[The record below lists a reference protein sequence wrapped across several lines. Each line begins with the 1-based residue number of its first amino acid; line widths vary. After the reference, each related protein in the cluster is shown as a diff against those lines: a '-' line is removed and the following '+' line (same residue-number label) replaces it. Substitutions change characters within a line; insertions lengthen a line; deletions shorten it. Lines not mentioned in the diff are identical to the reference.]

1 MKSDFSETPVAN
13 RTRISLFGRRNAGKS
28 SLINALTGQSK
39 AIVADVPG
47 TTTDPVSKTMEI
59 LPLGP
64 CVVTDT
70 AGLDDEGELGAER
83 VKRSLA
89 VLETT
94 DIALVVVP
102 CNEEP
107 GETERRVVAR
117 CAEMK
122 IPVILVRTKSD
133 LAPQSPTTNPQS
145 PTTNH
150 QPPITNCSAK
160 TGAGIDELR
169 AKLAAAVPDDRPG
182 PLVADLVTRGDIV
195 ICVCP
200 IDAAAPKGRLIL
212 PQQQVIRELIENGCT
227 AAVCQPSELKAL
239 IERIGKG
246 NVKFVITDSQAFA
259 AVDAATPP
267 DVPLTSFSIV
277 FARQKGDLKTLC
289 AGAEALKGLKD
300 GDTVL
305 IAEGCT
311 HRRQCGDI
319 GTVKLPAWIRKFTG
333 KNLAFKFSSGG
344 DFPLDGDSLPSL
356 VVHCGGCMLTRR
368 AVMSRIGRCLSAGVP
383 VVNYG
388 VAIALMHGI
397 VAHPGTCMVVRSH

>member
-28 SLINALTGQSK
+28 SLINALTGQSV
-39 AIVADVPG
+39 AIVSDVPG

-182 PLVADLVTRGDIV
+182 PLVADLVTRGDISFSSKV
-195 ICVCP
+195 SCFNNSS
-200 IDAAAPKGRLIL
+200 ASLSR
-212 PQQQVIRELIENGCT
+212 T
-227 AAVCQPSELKAL
+227 AARRP
-239 IERIGKG
+239 
-246 NVKFVITDSQAFA
+246 
-259 AVDAATPP
+259 
-267 DVPLTSFSIV
+267 
-277 FARQKGDLKTLC
+277 C
-289 AGAEALKGLKD
+289 A
-300 GDTVL
+300 
-305 IAEGCT
+305 
-311 HRRQCGDI
+311 
-319 GTVKLPAWIRKFTG
+319 
-333 KNLAFKFSSGG
+333 
-344 DFPLDGDSLPSL
+344 SL
-356 VVHCGGCMLTRR
+356 
-368 AVMSRIGRCLSAGVP
+368 
-383 VVNYG
+383 
-388 VAIALMHGI
+388 
-397 VAHPGTCMVVRSH
+397 RS

>member
-28 SLINALTGQSK
+28 SLINALTGQSV
-39 AIVADVPG
+39 AIVSDVPG

-133 LAPQSPTTNPQS
+133 LAHQS

-150 QPPITNCSAK
+150 Q
-160 TGAGIDELR
+160 LQR
-169 AKLAAAVPDDRPG
+169 QDR
-182 PLVADLVTRGDIV
+182 RGDRRTSRKA
-195 ICVCP
+195 CRGGSGRQAGSPRCGLG
-200 IDAAAPKGRLIL
+200 DARRHSDLRL
-212 PQQQVIRELIENGCT
+212 
-227 AAVCQPSELKAL
+227 
-239 IERIGKG
+239 
-246 NVKFVITDSQAFA
+246 
-259 AVDAATPP
+259 P
-267 DVPLTSFSIV
+267 D
-277 FARQKGDLKTLC
+277 
-289 AGAEALKGLKD
+289 
-300 GDTVL
+300 
-305 IAEGCT
+305 
-311 HRRQCGDI
+311 
-319 GTVKLPAWIRKFTG
+319 
-333 KNLAFKFSSGG
+333 
-344 DFPLDGDSLPSL
+344 
-356 VVHCGGCMLTRR
+356 
-368 AVMSRIGRCLSAGVP
+368 
-383 VVNYG
+383 
-388 VAIALMHGI
+388 
-397 VAHPGTCMVVRSH
+397 